1 MIDYKISLYAANM
14 LKMLRENNNISQ
26 EEIAEYLTSKK
37 REREKELL
45 EQGIIKQIDTKA
57 ITRQTVSKY
66 ENGERKL
73 NLDHVFDLANYF
85 NVSVNDFF
93 PYKNNN
99 NEYDEQIK
107 KIATKN
113 GVEISY
119 AKEKP
124 ITAEDVLDVNKVL
137 MEELSKEKDNDSW
150 IG

>member
-137 MEELSKEKDNDSW
+137 MEELSKEKDNDS
-150 IG
+150 